1 MASDDKDRQGLSKL
15 QYRNL
20 VVALYLNAM
29 DAQYASFRTRLSRQ
43 RKGGSLALGLT
54 SLGLTTAVPLVATGV
69 KDALSALATG
79 ATGTRA
85 ALDKELYFDQALPAL
100 LAAMEAERANTKA
113 EILQHLKQTVDNYPL
128 DLAFAELN
136 QYQMSATFERAID
149 KITADA
155 NADRTVALRKV
166 GAASIAPASKA
177 DRTALEA
184 AMACWREHRADYRAA
199 AVSALA
205 SSEPGIVTAL
215 GNDDEQAVRENLSL
229 EAVGSSASALAALTQ
244 QVCKT
249 GG

>member
-1 MASDDKDRQGLSKL
+1 MDFVHLRAQRVTRIILTAMCAGSITACSSFDGGPRPVIALADNLAMIRPYSMNVALVSFMASDDKDRQGLSKL

-166 GAASIAPASKA
+166 GAA
-177 DRTALEA
+177 
-184 AMACWREHRADYRAA
+184 
-199 AVSALA
+199 
-205 SSEPGIVTAL
+205 
-215 GNDDEQAVRENLSL
+215 
-229 EAVGSSASALAALTQ
+229 
-244 QVCKT
+244 
-249 GG
+249 